1 MTRSFCK
8 KNFSQCL
15 SGIFHCYAT
24 SNKFINFNEN
34 KFLNSIY
41 WCGFKITQDIVTRY
55 GWMDRPC
62 SDDSIHKGMTLVCR
76 PSWIRNRYFNP
87 IYWCGIKKPLKLT
100 LHVLGWKYLELRIP
114 KIYHLLTLEL
124 FSLVYIWLK
133 VGCGEGLAQ

>member
-24 SNKFINFNEN
+24 SNKFINPNEN

-41 WCGFKITQDIVTRY
+41 WCGFKITQDIITRY

-62 SDDSIHKGMTLVCR
+62 SDDSTKVWHLFVGLLVLE
-76 PSWIRNRYFNP
+76 I
-87 IYWCGIKKPLKLT
+87 GILT
-100 LHVLGWKYLELRIP
+100 LFIGVG
-114 KIYHLLTLEL
+114 
-124 FSLVYIWLK
+124 LK
-133 VGCGEGLAQ
+133 